1 MAAATLSTG
10 RVEVADAARGVGG
23 LAADDWAEAVAVTTS
38 GTSMLP
44 RSPEQWARSVFEGAP
59 GVVRWF
65 LVTGWR
71 SALRLRLGPRPA
83 PTHVLGWRIVTMAT
97 DVIVLELTSALMTAR
112 LVLRSEGVR
121 VVLTT
126 FVRYEHRA
134 ARAIWSCAA
143 PTHRRIVPYL
153 LRRAAARPAEPR

>member
-1 MAAATLSTG
+1 MAAATLHTG

-23 LAADDWAEAVAVTTS
+23 LAADDWAEAVAVTTGGS
-38 GTSMLP
+38 ALLP

-59 GVVRWF
+59 GPMRWF

-71 SALRLRLGPRPA
+71 SVLRLRLGPRPA
-83 PTHVLGWRIVTMAT
+83 PTHVLGWRIVTMST
-97 DVIVLELTSALMTAR
+97 DVIVLEQTSALMTAR

-126 FVRYEHRA
+126 FVRYEHGA
-134 ARAIWSCAA
+134 ARVLWPFAA
-143 PTHRRIVPYL
+143 LTHRRAVPYL